1 MLTRLRIQGFKS
13 WSDTGDIKLGKLT
26 GFFGPNSSGK
36 TSLLQFL
43 LMLKQTVESSDRSRV
58 LHTGDANSYV
68 DLGTFYDIIH
78 KHQVPGELKFDFG
91 WIAGLNKR
99 GDRDKVEFSATITG
113 ERKQVTLSSL
123 FFDFNLDAIGLKR
136 ENHKQLVY
144 SRGEELGGFELDN
157 EPWFRHFENDWAEDQ
172 TDPINT
178 FKFYGLS
185 RGFFPISRSADAEFV
200 YELESLFN
208 NTYYL
213 GPLREYPGRLYSWAG
228 ERPADV
234 GRRGERTVEALLAAD
249 VQHDGKLKD
258 PDTGKAHTVT
268 QHVAYWL
275 KRLGLIHSFKLKPIA
290 KNRKEYE
297 VKVKQSPGAT
307 EVALTDVGFGISQ
320 VLPVLTLCFYA
331 PAGSTI
337 IFEQPE
343 IHLHPAVQAGLA
355 DVFLDAIKQRGIQI
369 ILESHSEHLLHRLQL
384 RIAEEEVSTEDIR
397 LYFAQANDGESKL
410 TELDLDEYGNIRNWP
425 KGFFGD
431 EIGDLMKMTQA
442 EVKRKMAARQG

>member
-1 MLTRLRIQGFKS
+1 MERQFH
-13 WSDTGDIKLGKLT
+13 DI
-26 GFFGPNSSGK
+26 
-36 TSLLQFL
+36 
-43 LMLKQTVESSDRSRV
+43 
-58 LHTGDANSYV
+58 
-68 DLGTFYDIIH
+68 
-78 KHQVPGELKFDFG
+78 
-91 WIAGLNKR
+91 
-99 GDRDKVEFSATITG
+99 
-113 ERKQVTLSSL
+113 
-123 FFDFNLDAIGLKR
+123 
-136 ENHKQLVY
+136 
-144 SRGEELGGFELDN
+144 
-157 EPWFRHFENDWAEDQ
+157 
-172 TDPINT
+172 
-178 FKFYGLS
+178 
-185 RGFFPISRSADAEFV
+185 
-200 YELESLFN
+200 
-208 NTYYL
+208 YYL

-258 PDTGKAHTVT
+258 PDTNKPHTVT

-290 KNRKEYE
+290 HNRKEYE
-297 VKVKQSPGAT
+297 VKVQQSPGAA

-384 RIAEEEVSTEDIR
+384 RIAEEEASVDDLK
-397 LYFAQANDGESKL
+397 LYFAQANDGECSL

-425 KGFFGD
+425 KNFFGD
-431 EIGDLMKMTQA
+431 SIGDLVKMTQVA
-442 EVKRKMAARQG
+442 LKRKLEQAAK